1 MRKFLLIIF
10 LTFNFP
16 SFSQVGIQT
25 SFEYGYFTSK
35 NVDVKQNL
43 YHPYIG
49 INYKNKISADFLII
63 PNLSYAPGFRDTF
76 KPYNYSQNI
85 NLGFDLNYFPGYTYS
100 DEESLT
106 GIYFYINPSL
116 RYIFGLGTD
125 IDSNFKL
132 KIKYGFGYDTGK
144 VQYAVFYGN
153 QLGKSIVTLNEIGIK
168 IAFYINKEFNL

>member
-10 LTFNFP
+10 LIFNFP

-35 NVDVKQNL
+35 NVDVKENL

-76 KPYNYSQNI
+76 NPSYFSQNI
-85 NLGFDLNYFPGYTYS
+85 NLGFDLKSRTEVNEHNILSKCKWSPFENTSFNSKVVHTIVSGNH
-100 DEESLT
+100 
-106 GIYFYINPSL
+106 IYKDGQINGEPSGL
-116 RYIFGLGTD
+116 RM
-125 IDSNFKL
+125 
-132 KIKYGFGYDTGK
+132 
-144 VQYAVFYGN
+144 
-153 QLGKSIVTLNEIGIK
+153 
-168 IAFYINKEFNL
+168 EFNRD